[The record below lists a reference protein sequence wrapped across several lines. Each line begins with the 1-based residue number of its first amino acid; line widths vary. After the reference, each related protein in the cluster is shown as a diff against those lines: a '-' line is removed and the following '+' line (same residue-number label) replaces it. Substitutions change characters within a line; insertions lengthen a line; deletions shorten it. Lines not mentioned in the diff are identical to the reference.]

1 LLIYVDVNGMKYKIS
16 SLLYKWLMFRY
27 PTVQGKIYII
37 KNPLAI
43 LKNSGTI
50 KLTNRN
56 KFTFDRNNKKDI
68 LNVVLFA
75 LDNGIEF
82 GNGKYQ
88 WKIQRKKEGN

>member
-1 LLIYVDVNGMKYKIS
+1 MKYKIS

-27 PTVQGKIYII
+27 PTAQGKIY
-37 KNPLAI
+37 
-43 LKNSGTI
+43 TI
-50 KLTNRN
+50 KKSISYIERWNE
-56 KFTFDRNNKKDI
+56 FTFDRNNKKDI

-88 WKIQRKKEGN
+88 WKIQQKRREIKCAV